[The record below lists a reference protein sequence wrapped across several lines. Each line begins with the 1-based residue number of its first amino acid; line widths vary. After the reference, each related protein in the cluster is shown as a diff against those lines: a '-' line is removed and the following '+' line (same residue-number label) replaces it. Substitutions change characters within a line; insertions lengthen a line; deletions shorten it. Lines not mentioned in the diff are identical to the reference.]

1 LGVTNIQDRIE
12 FEIRE
17 VVTLGTDNPNL
28 RIHLMKRSA

>member
-28 RIHLMKRSA
+28 RIHLMKRSS